1 MNDIQLKYDAHST
14 RLLEDTLRALND
26 HVHGLTQP
34 ATLEQHPWIR
44 NLYYAR
50 RDHKFNKLIAEHDRL
65 NAVVRSLFKSK
76 DDDPNSTQAL
86 WHANSKSFFLPKGMY
101 ALPTRSKQLEQ
112 GKQEQHCCGLYTWN
126 AEHSLVFGMKSP
138 DTGATA
144 TLEIH
149 IPTQE
154 VRQFYGPHNSSVS
167 DHSLIFM
174 AGEFLAKNRELMTRL
189 TEQLRTK
196 ALR

>member
-1 MNDIQLKYDAHST
+1 
-14 RLLEDTLRALND
+14 
-26 HVHGLTQP
+26 
-34 ATLEQHPWIR
+34 
-44 NLYYAR
+44 
-50 RDHKFNKLIAEHDRL
+50 
-65 NAVVRSLFKSK
+65 VRSFIKSK
-76 DDDPNSTQAL
+76 DDDPNSPQAL
-86 WHANSKSFFLPKGMY
+86 WHANSQSFSLPKGMY

-126 AEHSLVFGMKSP
+126 TAHSLVFGMKSP

-149 IPTQE
+149 IPTQQ

-167 DHSLIFM
+167 DPSLIHM
-174 AGEFLAKNRELMTRL
+174 KDEFLASNRELMTRL